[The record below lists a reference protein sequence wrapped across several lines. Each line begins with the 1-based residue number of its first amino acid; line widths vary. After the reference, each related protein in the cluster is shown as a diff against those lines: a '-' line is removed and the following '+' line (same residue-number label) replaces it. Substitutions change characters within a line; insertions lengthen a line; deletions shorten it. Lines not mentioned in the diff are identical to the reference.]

1 MSYDP
6 LSRETGVRRRVAPS
20 IAGSDDPSIPY
31 DTQGLHNVYH
41 QPGRPIG
48 FFAARGTPY
57 QKKII
62 SKKLLIFNFCILPIL
77 GIIGLVLICL
87 PILYAIAVHT
97 LNVTVMH
104 IHSSNITE
112 PTEDSM
118 TLTIEGQVMKA
129 GVFPAQLYFREPVY
143 VKWVTPP
150 PELKEVVLGNMTLDR
165 IGVAA
170 NHGRIKQV
178 TTFHVMD
185 KEAFAKFSVFLITK
199 ESFTWRL
206 ICNNLHVEAFA
217 FLPTWSN
224 LKLTKDV
231 VVNGFDNFK
240 DVKILDFQIPGAHP
254 DGGIAFQATTQLRNP
269 SPFGIQLGRLGVNLS
284 TAEGVYLGPAYSPN
298 VNVTAGINIVQL
310 FGQILP
316 ALDNETAI
324 NGLGEL
330 MTKYINHEVAD
341 TVAVGEYAKSPTGEL
356 PSWLIK
362 GVRAMT
368 LSVPLQSPEP
378 INPLK
383 SIEIGTFNLSFN
395 NDNPYEPI
403 ASSDSLSATMALPFG
418 LPLTIVSTQNSIT
431 IKSVDGSQPFIS
443 VDGVYSPA
451 ATELNL
457 VGPGSTAG
465 KLYLTLKDSPMHP
478 VNQTNEAKIAFQQ
491 FAKEFTFVGPDQK
504 NFVGEARALSDTP
517 AGRLLLD
524 GIKFDVQSGLLGLQG
539 LKAKP
544 TNITGVDVVGGTR
557 QGIKLSVNT
566 TIYNPSNVNVGAGDV
581 TLLLSNQDVLGNVL
595 MKDLHLNIGENMITA
610 ESMFTPGASPY
621 GYETLNRFVSGL
633 DTKLNISGYDDS
645 TPIPAL
651 GPAFSAIRLDTVL
664 PGLKNQIVGKSQL
677 IIANTTGVTNDVA
690 YSKID
695 IVNPFTADLG
705 ITHIKANVTSHG
717 LFIAQADT
725 PMDFTAK
732 GKTMTRT
739 GKVPLHVNL
748 YPPDIFGFVR
758 ALALKAGESVER
770 LDAMIAL
777 GGYTLSDTTSNARRR
792 RSLERRG
799 MFDGFDLPSY
809 VKKAFT
815 AAEVNMDIVSSCKIG
830 DYETDITFVQ
840 RNVNLTADDSID
852 MLLPVLAKPIVQKI
866 IDGAVLAID
875 TATIVDP
882 KAKSFGTK
890 LKGKIFNSGPFN
902 AQVKFPDGL
911 QVSWNGKVLGQIAMP
926 DIHLKADVGADID
939 VQAQF
944 AVADTDA
951 LTEFTKFLVTQ
962 PSFVWSISSD
972 NIEAVA
978 IGITVGGLSINKN
991 VILTGLN
998 NLKNDVTI
1006 TKYDLPSNDPK
1017 GGIHLV
1023 ADSVVINP
1031 SQIGVELSRFGVN
1044 IISNGT
1050 VLGPAHAQSG
1060 FTLQPLSNTSLP
1072 LVGRMVH
1079 QDSDEGLAV
1088 LSHIF
1093 TEVVHGK
1100 EVPIGVKGD
1109 YAGPSEVSWLNEGI
1123 KALNTKTKLP
1133 AMHFN
1138 VIQAIKLKQMTLD
1151 FTKKNSDW
1159 APITSTTNTEAPFSL
1174 PFQFP
1179 IDIQRAK
1186 GDFIDRY
1193 KGNDIAVLNVPWSP
1207 ATTDVK
1213 ARIMTV
1219 RFNNVPFSVY
1229 KSKHAEFSHFL
1240 ADTMRQRNVTFSLHG
1255 DADAKANTAA
1265 GLVTIRQ
1272 IPFDVDTTL
1281 PGLQN
1286 LAARKVTVSD
1296 LDVYHGYKSYLL
1308 IKLNAYLYNPSVI
1321 TILVKDTSLP
1331 LYFENH
1337 NIGTAVIKM
1346 LKLEP
1351 GLNKV
1356 PTDVHYEPHGAEN
1369 KASGQKMLENYV
1381 QGIKSE
1387 AEIRGSRSATDVES
1401 LKEALSGIK
1410 LPTTIPPLHQ
1420 LLIPNARLK
1429 IPKNI
1434 AATFKALTSFTLQN
1448 PFTASINLEKVKA
1461 DVVYEGIRIGR
1472 INEDLS
1478 SNPISAKG
1486 HKTITSREVPVQLNH
1501 DLKTLGRFVL
1511 KLGDDTH
1518 TDLGPL
1524 RQQLNKLLHMSSTD
1538 TTIHA
1543 KPDDNPPNCHSGRQ
1557 FDVLG
1562 AIMRSLKGL
1571 HVTLNIESTVK
1582 IDDYKTDLDII
1593 QEPVAIH
1600 TDKTALYLVAVVGK
1614 PLVQSIVKQAELSFS
1629 AANISRVTNDGFH
1642 LKMRGKLINTGPFD
1656 AYISFPDGVE
1666 VIWEGHKMAKIKMP
1680 PICAAADEGVPD
1692 LETTGELTITDN
1704 KAFTKFSR
1712 YILHNKK
1719 FTWTITSKKVRVQ
1732 ALNIVFDDVIL
1743 TKEVSFDAFNNL
1755 KGVKITSFDIP
1766 GQTSNALKA
1775 KAGTTIPSPASLGI
1789 DLETATFKIY
1799 YDGVYQG
1806 WIKSSDL
1813 FLAPKSVTPS
1823 VLTGQLTERKSDK
1836 ELKSTGQLFSLYLQ
1850 GKNQTLGIVGNN
1862 VITKENGNKP
1872 VKWLSD
1878 AFKTLTLHV
1887 TLPGHIYKVLYSISI
1902 QDLTAKFLK
1911 PEHTWAPLTGSN
1923 QSLAVF
1929 ATPLRFD
1936 LQPLKASLDAK
1947 MSYNNAESAHLKI
1960 GMRRVSAGTSG
1971 GPDDRETLSLN
1982 FDNVPLKAL
1991 NHDAFSAMFDRI
2003 LNSRRA
2009 KIGLHGSASLIGKT
2023 VIGNIPVHGVPFKVV
2038 TTLAGL
2044 DGFIHKVDLYKT
2056 VDITKTTK
2064 ETIEAIAHLKLQN
2077 PSNITIKTNRLS
2089 LPLIYKGLNL
2099 NRAVLT
2105 DKTVKPGLN
2114 VLAGNAIVKVP
2125 EGSRNDTRF
2134 MEFLQKIVQP
2144 QTGHGKAELPYH
2156 IPLTVDGSRG
2166 TSGEPMSPYESLIPA
2181 LSHVKLDGKLPGLGK
2196 RLIQHLDVL
2205 IDVLQLFSGPGGL
2218 PYGWLYVTF
2227 SNNLPVP
2234 LMLYNF
2240 LVDAYK
2246 TDSGYTPYNHP
2257 DRYTAF
2263 NAWSHCPIPAAKATL
2278 EDPGKYKCGP
2288 WRNILLT
2295 KGLIGSLPVLLH
2307 NVDVYATVRGYI
2319 GSEDSGYFL
2328 PALRYIQ
2335 IDTDITYSISVGTK
2349 VVANV
2354 TDISDFITNIIKTI
2368 GDLGSDKKKDITGQ
2382 LLKKGGDAIDD
2393 LVHHGFKDLICVL
2406 EDLPFS
2412 FIHTADCK
2420 DDSPAMKTSKKKLG
2434 DGKNKGSNSSSK
2446 SENNNS
2452 GGGGSSKSENGNG
2465 GKSTGDSGAK
2475 IKGGAN
2481 NNKGNGAQSK
2491 GDDAKSKG
2499 GNDANNG
2506 GKDGSNKKG
2515 GGEGG
2520 DSNSPSKPSNNK
2532 QDKKSGNDDKSKDSD
2547 KKSSSKSDD
2556 GFLGLG
2562 NIFG

>member
-20 IAGSDDPSIPY
+20 IAGSDDPTIPY
-31 DTQGLHNVYH
+31 DTQGLQNLYH

-62 SKKLLIFNFCILPIL
+62 SKKLLIFNFIILPIL
-77 GIIGLVLICL
+77 GIISLVLICL
-87 PILYAIAVHT
+87 PILYAVAVHT

-104 IHSSNITE
+104 IYSSNITE
-112 PTEDSM
+112 PTEDSA
-118 TLTIEGQVMKA
+118 TITIEGQVMKA

-178 TTFHVMD
+178 TTFHIMD
-185 KEAFAKFSVFLITK
+185 KEAFAKFSMFLITN

-206 ICNNLHVEAFA
+206 ICNNLHIEAFA

-269 SPFGIQLGRLGVNLS
+269 SPFGIQLGRLGVKLY
-284 TAEGVYLGPAYSPN
+284 TADGVYLGPAYSPN
-298 VNVTAGINIVQL
+298 VNVTAGINIIQL
-310 FGQILP
+310 FGQIVP
-316 ALDNETAI
+316 ALDNQTAI
-324 NGLGEL
+324 NGLGDL
-330 MTKYINHEVAD
+330 MTKYINHEIAD
-341 TVAVGEYAKSPTGEL
+341 TVAVGDYVKSPTGVL
-356 PSWLIK
+356 PSWLVL
-362 GVRAMT
+362 GVRALT

-383 SIEIGTFNLSFN
+383 SIEIGTFNLSFS

-418 LPLTIVSTQNSIT
+418 LPITIVSTQNSIV
-431 IKSVDGSQPFIS
+431 IKSVDGSQDFIS

-457 VGPGSTAG
+457 VGPGRTAG
-465 KLYLTLKDSPMHP
+465 KLFLTLKNSPMHP
-478 VNQTNEAKIAFQQ
+478 VNQTNEAKIAIQQ

-504 NFVGEARALSDTP
+504 SFVGEARALSDTP
-517 AGRLLLD
+517 VGRLLFD
-524 GIKFDVQSGLLGLQG
+524 GIKYDVRSGLLGLQG

-544 TNITGVDVVGGTR
+544 TNITGVDVIGGTR

-566 TIYNPSNVNVGAGDV
+566 TIYNPSNVNIGAGDV
-581 TLLLSNQDVLGNVL
+581 TLLLINQDVIGKVL
-595 MKDLHLNIGENMITA
+595 MKDLHLSIGENMITA
-610 ESMFTPGASPY
+610 ESTFTPTASPH

-651 GPAFSAIRLDTVL
+651 GPAFSAIRIDTIL
-664 PGLKNQIVGKSQL
+664 PGLKNQIVGNTQL

-695 IVNPFTADLG
+695 IVDPFTADLG

-717 LFIAQADT
+717 LFIAQVDT

-732 GKTMTRT
+732 GKTTTKT
-739 GKVPLHVNL
+739 GNVPLHVNL
-748 YPPDIFGFVR
+748 YPPDMFGFLR
-758 ALALKAGESVER
+758 ALAIKAGESVEQ
-770 LDAMIAL
+770 LDAIITL
-777 GGYTLSDTTSNARRR
+777 GGYKLSETTSNARRK

-799 MFDGFDLPSY
+799 MFDGFNLPSY
-809 VKKAFT
+809 VKKAFS
-815 AAEVNMDIVSSCKIG
+815 AAEINMDITSACKIG
-830 DYETDITFVQ
+830 DFETDISFVQ
-840 RNVNLTADDSID
+840 RNVKLITDDSIE

-866 IDGAVLAID
+866 IDGAVLVVD

-902 AQVKFPDGL
+902 AEIKFPDGL

-951 LTEFTKFLVTQ
+951 LTDFTKFLVTQ
-962 PSFVWSISSD
+962 PSFVWSINSD
-972 NIEAVA
+972 NIEVSA

-1031 SQIGVELSRFGVN
+1031 SQIGVELSQFGINV
-1044 IISNGT
+1044 ISNGT
-1050 VLGPAHAQSG
+1050 VIGPANAQSS
-1060 FTLQPLSNTSLP
+1060 FTLQPLSKTSLP
-1072 LVGRMVH
+1072 LVGRLVH
-1079 QDSDEGLAV
+1079 QDSSEGLAV

-1109 YAGPSEVSWLNEGI
+1109 YAGPSEVTWLNEGI

-1138 VIQAIKLKQMTLD
+1138 VIQAIKLKQLTLY
-1151 FTKKNSDW
+1151 FTEKNSAW

-1186 GDFIDRY
+1186 GGFIDRY

-1213 ARIMTV
+1213 ARIMTI

-1229 KSKHAEFSHFL
+1229 KSKHSEFSHFL
-1240 ADTMRQRNVTFSLHG
+1240 ADAMRQRNVTFALHG

-1265 GLVTIRQ
+1265 GLVTIRN

-1337 NIGTAVIKM
+1337 NIGTADIEM

-1356 PTDVHYEPHGAEN
+1356 PTDVYYEPRGTEN
-1369 KASGQKMLENYV
+1369 KATGQKMLENYV
-1381 QGIKSE
+1381 QGITSE

-1401 LKEALSGIK
+1401 LKEALAGIK
-1410 LPTTIPPLHQ
+1410 LLTTIPPLHQ

-1429 IPKNI
+1429 IPKNV
-1434 AATFKALTSFTLQN
+1434 AATFNALTSFTLQN

-1461 DVVYEGIRIGR
+1461 DVVYKGLRIGQ
-1472 INEDLS
+1472 IDEDLS

-1486 HKTITSREVPVQLNH
+1486 HKTITSREIPVHLTHN
-1501 DLKTLGRFVL
+1501 LKTLGRFVL
-1511 KLGDDTH
+1511 QLGDDTH

-1524 RQQLNKLLHMSSTD
+1524 RPQLNKLLQMPNTD

-1562 AIMRSLKGL
+1562 AIMRSLNGL
-1571 HVTLNIESTVK
+1571 HVTLNVESTVK
-1582 IDDYKTDLDII
+1582 IDDYKTGMDII
-1593 QEPVAIH
+1593 QEPVAIN
-1600 TDKTALYLVAVVGK
+1600 TDRTALYLVAVVGK

-1629 AANISRVTNDGFH
+1629 TANISRVTDDGFH
-1642 LKMRGKLINTGPFD
+1642 LKLQGKLLNTGPFD
-1656 AYISFPDGVE
+1656 AYISFPEGVE
-1666 VIWEGHKMAKIKMP
+1666 VIWEGHKMAQIKMP
-1680 PICAAADEGVPD
+1680 PICAAANEGVPN
-1692 LETTGELTITDN
+1692 LETTGELTISNN
-1704 KAFTKFSR
+1704 KWFTEFSK

-1719 FTWTITSKKVRVQ
+1719 FTWTITSNKVRVQ
-1732 ALNIVFDDVIL
+1732 ALNIVFDNVIL
-1743 TKEVSFDAFNNL
+1743 TKEISFDAFNNI

-1789 DLETATFKIY
+1789 DLETATFNIY

-1813 FLAPKSVTPS
+1813 FLAPHSATS
-1823 VLTGQLTERKSDK
+1823 AVLSGQLTERKSDK
-1836 ELKSTGQLFSLYLQ
+1836 DLKSTGQLFSLYLQ
-1850 GKNQTLGIVGNN
+1850 GKNQTLDIVGNN

-1887 TLPGHIYKVLYSISI
+1887 VLPGHIYKIVYSVSI

-1911 PEHTWAPLTGSN
+1911 PEHTWAPLIGSN

-1936 LQPLKASLDAK
+1936 LQPLKASVDA
-1947 MSYNNAESAHLKI
+1947 SLTYNKVDSARLKI
-1960 GMRRVSAGTSG
+1960 GMRRVSSGTSG

-1982 FDNVPLKAL
+1982 FDNVPLTAL
-1991 NHDAFSAMFDRI
+1991 NHDAFTAMFDRI

-2009 KIGLHGSASLIGKT
+2009 TIGLHGSTSLIGKT
-2023 VIGNIPVHGVPFKVV
+2023 VIGNIPIHGVPFKVE

-2044 DGFIHKVDLYKT
+2044 DSFTRKVDLYKM
-2056 VDITKTTK
+2056 VDVTGVTKD
-2064 ETIEAIAHLKLQN
+2064 TIDAIAYLKLQN

-2089 LPLIYKGLNL
+2089 LPLVYEGLNM
-2099 NRAVLT
+2099 NRAILA
-2105 DKTVKPGLN
+2105 DKTLKPGLN
-2114 VLAGNAIVKVP
+2114 DLTANAYLSVP
-2125 EGSRNDTRF
+2125 EQSRNDTRF
-2134 MEFLQKIVQP
+2134 MGFLQKLVQP
-2144 QTGHGKAELPYH
+2144 VAGHGDAEIPYH
-2156 IPLTVDGSRG
+2156 IPITIDGSTG

-2181 LSHVKLDGKLPGLGK
+2181 LSHLKIDGKLPGLGK
-2196 RLIQHLDVL
+2196 RLVQQLDALV
-2205 IDVLQLFSGPGGL
+2205 DVLQLFSAPGGL
-2218 PYGWLYVTF
+2218 PYAWLYVTF
-2227 SNNLPVP
+2227 SNNLPVQ
-2234 LMLYNF
+2234 LILYDF
-2240 LVDAYK
+2240 LVEAYQ
-2246 TDSGYTPYNHP
+2246 TGADYTYGNPS
-2257 DRYTAF
+2257 DRYTMF
-2263 NAWSHCPIPAAKATL
+2263 HVWSHCPIPAAKATL
-2278 EDPGKYKCGP
+2278 KDPGKYKCGP
-2288 WRNILLT
+2288 WKNILLT
-2295 KGLIGSLPVLLH
+2295 KGLLKSVPLLFH
-2307 NVDVYATVRGYI
+2307 KVDLYAMIRGYVD
-2319 GSEDSGYFL
+2319 SEKSGYFIPGL
-2328 PALRYIQ
+2328 SYGQ
-2335 IDTDITYSISVGTK
+2335 EDTVLTISISVGTN

-2354 TDISDFITNIIKTI
+2354 TDTQDFIKKVTKTI
-2368 GDLGSDKKKDITGQ
+2368 GNLGSDKKKDIAGQ
-2382 LLKKGGDAIDD
+2382 ILKLGSNKIDE
-2393 LVHHGFKDLICVL
+2393 LIHNGFKDLFCVL
-2406 EDLPFS
+2406 EDLPLS
-2412 FIHTADCK
+2412 FIHTAECK

-2434 DGKNKGSNSSSK
+2434 GGNNKGSGSPSMSGT
-2446 SENNNS
+2446 NNS
-2452 GGGGSSKSENGNG
+2452 GGSSKSGSGNG
-2465 GKSTGDSGAK
+2465 GKTTGDSS
-2475 IKGGAN
+2475 I
-2481 NNKGNGAQSK
+2481 NNKEGN
-2491 GDDAKSKG
+2491 DAKSKG
-2499 GNDANNG
+2499 GNGTNKG
-2506 GKDGSNKKG
+2506 GNDGNNKKG
-2515 GGEGG
+2515 DGG
-2520 DSNSPSKPSNNK
+2520 DRNSSNKPSNNI
-2532 QDKKSGNDDKSKDSD
+2532 QDKNSGNNNENKNSD
-2547 KKSSSKSDD
+2547 KKSSSKSD
-2556 GFLGLG
+2556 GGVLGLG